1 MVPHA
6 KEDPQA
12 REAAPAAEDKEIDTP
27 AAEETTPAAEVANLA
42 PAASAAIGEPIAE
55 AVMALPSSLR
65 RGQRDQSW
73 TSRQVCTSSTRL
85 RQSSLSMVGPSRRC
99 SRSWSLSPSPKCLP
113 LPQRVRP
120 CV

>member
-55 AVMALPSSLR
+55 AVMAL
-65 RGQRDQSW
+65 Q
-73 TSRQVCTSSTRL
+73 QVL
-85 RQSSLSMVGPSRRC
+85 EPEPEPGA
-99 SRSWSLSPSPKCLP
+99 
-113 LPQRVRP
+113 
-120 CV
+120 